1 MSNAHIVV
9 LGGGIGG
16 IVALNTLNH
25 RFDGDTAITLVDKS
39 PVHTFK
45 PTFLRLVTGESTP
58 AETEQ
63 PLDQFDDDTVSFR
76 QAEVTAIDVENEQ
89 VETSDGFI
97 EYDYLIVAL
106 GVKYNE
112 TSVPGFPDSHHVYT
126 AEAAQRYRTAL
137 ETFDGGDL
145 TVGVASLPYICPA
158 APVETALLTDHFLR
172 KQGLRAETTMRFFF
186 PGPAPMK
193 KAGDH
198 VGQLTVDAL
207 EDRDISYYGN
217 YMLSAVD
224 ADAQQLEFE
233 NGDTLPYDLV
243 VMTPPHTSPDVVA
256 QSPLTDDSGWIPVDH
271 ETMETDAGN
280 VYAVGDNAKVMIP
293 TIEKPLPKAGVFAR
307 KQAEVAAH
315 NIANAIAG
323 SEKRQQFDG
332 IGQCFLAGS
341 YGLSGKAGL
350 VEADFFAEPA
360 PQTDI
365 KQPVMS
371 RTWHWGK
378 LLYERSWHRKWFP
391 TSGGEAA

>member
-1 MSNAHIVV
+1 MSNDHIVV

-16 IVALNTLNH
+16 IVAVNTL
-25 RFDGDTAITLVDKS
+25 RDRLDGDAVITLVDKS

-58 AETEQ
+58 AETEE
-63 PLDQFDDDTVSFR
+63 PLDQFNDDTVSFHR
-76 QAEVTAIDVENEQ
+76 AEVTAIDVENEQ
-89 VETSDGFI
+89 VETSDGSLA
-97 EYDYLIVAL
+97 YDYLIVAL
-106 GVKYNE
+106 GVQYDE
-112 TSVPGFPDSHHVYT
+112 TAVPGFTDAHHVYT
-126 AEAAQRYRTAL
+126 AEAAQRYRAAL

-172 KQGLRAETTMRFFF
+172 KHGLRAETTMRFFF

-193 KAGDH
+193 KAGDN
-198 VGQLTVDAL
+198 VGEFTVQAL
-207 EDRDISYYGN
+207 EDRDITYYGD
-217 YMLSAVD
+217 YALTAVD
-224 ADAQQLEFE
+224 SDADQLEFE
-233 NGDTLPYDLV
+233 TGDTLPYDLT
-243 VMTPPHTSPDVVA
+243 VMTPPHTSPNVVA
-256 QSPLTDDSGWIPVDH
+256 ESPLADDSGWIPVDH
-271 ETMETDAGN
+271 KTMETTAEN
-280 VYAVGDNAKVMIP
+280 VYAIGDNAKVMIP

-315 NIANAIAG
+315 NIANAVAG
-323 SEKRQQFDG
+323 IDKRQQFDG
-332 IGQCFLAGS
+332 VGQCFLTGS

-350 VEADFFAEPA
+350 VEAEFFAEPA

-391 TSGGEAA
+391 TSGGEPA